1 MHEKLY
7 DMKKELTGLLK
18 QDRLLKSAVREVNK
32 IDMIKGSLI
41 VRNPRH
47 DKIAVDEITV
57 WKWEI
62 ILINI
67 FL

>member
-32 IDMIKGSLI
+32 IDMI
-41 VRNPRH
+41 N
-47 DKIAVDEITV
+47 
-57 WKWEI
+57 
-62 ILINI
+62 
-67 FL
+67 